1 MLANNNK
8 TYQKAAT
15 PNPMSLNS
23 QNHYLIQSLQSE
35 SKHNQQLKENQPI
48 QTAPQDPQQTVQRF
62 YTESPITNQDN
73 TQPAIPSNSDKKN
86 AKARKS
92 IVPKNPNTPKR
103 RKTTICSK
111 EKVNQIPL
119 NSQPSGSQSEYLSDG
134 MAIAT
139 NSLPTGWLNLNFR
152 KISMDRPGGYP
163 LFFRHIT
170 SEICIREKRKSIFC
184 FFIIKKKF
192 LCLHQT

>member
-1 MLANNNK
+1 
-8 TYQKAAT
+8 
-15 PNPMSLNS
+15 MSLNS

-48 QTAPQDPQQTVQRF
+48 QTESQDPQQTVQRF
-62 YTESPITNQDN
+62 YMESPITNQDN

-111 EKVNQIPL
+111 EKINQIPL

-139 NSLPTGWLNLNFR
+139 NSLPTGWLNL
-152 KISMDRPGGYP
+152 K
-163 LFFRHIT
+163 
-170 SEICIREKRKSIFC
+170 
-184 FFIIKKKF
+184 
-192 LCLHQT
+192 